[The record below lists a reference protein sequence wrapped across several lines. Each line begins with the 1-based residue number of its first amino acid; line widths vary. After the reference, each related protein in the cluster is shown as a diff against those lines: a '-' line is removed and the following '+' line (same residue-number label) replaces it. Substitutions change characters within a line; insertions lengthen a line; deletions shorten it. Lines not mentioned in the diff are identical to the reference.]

1 MYTNRDMRNAL
12 LGAVVA
18 IIAAYFLFGQKQGS
32 KEKEGAHGCGCD
44 Y

>member
-18 IIAAYFLFGQKQGS
+18 IIAAYFLFGQKEGD
-32 KEKEGAHGCGCD
+32 KKKEGSHGCGCD
-44 Y
+44 